1 MLRVIFIFF
10 YISLVLFAKDYSRY
24 IKVVDFNGAVKILSS
39 KSIVK
44 PANYGDLL
52 FSRDN
57 ILTESN
63 AYITAYLEN
72 KFLFKLKENSTIEL
86 LDTYDKKSNIH
97 LNFNKGEVIL
107 VSELNANNNLLKISI
122 SNIEFML
129 SGTAIIKNNDGVFR
143 IIFLNGFLAIN
154 NGMNI
159 KEFSEVI
166 VNNSNVNTNDLVMN
180 DELRSYINEI
190 ISFPYLEKV
199 ALPNIYREIVKFPD
213 GAIFN
218 SEIITE

>member
-1 MLRVIFIFF
+1 
-10 YISLVLFAKDYSRY
+10 
-24 IKVVDFNGAVKILSS
+24 
-39 KSIVK
+39 
-44 PANYGDLL
+44 
-52 FSRDN
+52 
-57 ILTESN
+57 
-63 AYITAYLEN
+63 
-72 KFLFKLKENSTIEL
+72 
-86 LDTYDKKSNIH
+86 
-97 LNFNKGEVIL
+97 
-107 VSELNANNNLLKISI
+107 
-122 SNIEFML
+122 ML

-166 VNNSNVNTNDLVMN
+166 INNSNVTTNDLVMN